1 MRSRI
6 DRVFA
11 LLGRPVAHSLSPRM
25 HNAAFAAMG
34 IGATYVALDCTA
46 ATLPALVAALTDAG
60 GGGNV
65 TVPHKGVAAG
75 AVTRMVGAPAE
86 ACNTFWSEEGR
97 AVGTNTDVDGIL
109 GAIDHLQVV
118 ADAWLIIGT
127 GGSALA
133 AAVAAA
139 RRGARVAVQSRS
151 EVRATE
157 FLQRAEQLGAHSAA
171 PSECRLVINATPL
184 GLGDRD
190 HLPLRPEAVPAARFA
205 LDLVYRV
212 GETAWVRAMR
222 SAGARA
228 SDGRDVLIGQGAA
241 AFERWFP
248 GRAAPVEVMR
258 AAVRAGLG

>member
-1 MRSRI
+1 MTARFE
-6 DRVFA
+6 RVFA

-34 IGATYVALDCTA
+34 LRATYVALDCSA
-46 ATLPALVAALTDAG
+46 EAVPALVATIAGNG

-65 TVPHKGVAAG
+65 TVPHKGVAVT
-75 AVTRMVGAPAE
+75 AVTRMVDSPIE
-86 ACNTFWSEEGR
+86 ACNTFWAEDGQ
-97 AVGTNTDVDGIL
+97 AVGTNTDVDGVL
-109 GAIDHLQVV
+109 GAIDALGWE

-133 AAVAAA
+133 TAAAAA

-151 EVRATE
+151 ETRAAG
-157 FLQRAEQLGAHSAA
+157 FLRRAEALGA
-171 PSECRLVINATPL
+171 
-184 GLGDRD
+184 
-190 HLPLRPEAVPAARFA
+190 PEAVPAECTLVVNATPIGLNDNDRLPIRPDAAGPARFA
-205 LDLVYRV
+205 LDLVYRA

-222 SAGARA
+222 SAGVRA
-228 SDGRDVLIGQGAA
+228 ADGREVLVRQGAA

-248 GRAAPVEVMR
+248 GRAAPIEIMR

>member
-1 MRSRI
+1 MTARI
-6 DRVFA
+6 ERVFA

-46 ATLPALVAALTDAG
+46 ATLPALVTTLTESG

-65 TVPHKGVAAG
+65 TVPHKAVAAG
-75 AVTRMVGAPAE
+75 AVTRMVGAPSE
-86 ACNTFWSEEGR
+86 ACNTFWSESGK

-109 GAIDHLQVV
+109 GAIDLLEAS
-118 ADAWLIIGT
+118 ADTWLIIGT

-133 AAVAAA
+133 AVAAGA
-139 RRGARVAVQSRS
+139 RRGARVAVVSRS
-151 EVRATE
+151 DARASE
-157 FLQRAEQLGAHSAA
+157 FLGRAEGLGAGLAKA
-171 PSECRLVINATPL
+171 SECTLIINATPL
-184 GLGDRD
+184 GMGDSD
-190 HLPLRPEAVPAARFA
+190 HLPLRPEAVPQARFA
-205 LDLVYRV
+205 LDLVYRA

-222 SAGARA
+222 SAGVRA
-228 SDGRDVLIGQGAA
+228 SDGREVLIGQGAA

-248 GRAAPVEVMR
+248 GRMAPVEIMR